1 MSESL
6 MGGGA
11 GGVSGGGGDFLGE
24 LRLRDYLRIA
34 KRRKWVIIL
43 TALGMC
49 VAASV
54 MAKRLPN
61 IYRSQTTILV
71 DPQKVPD
78 AYVPTT
84 VSTSV
89 AERLNTLT
97 EQVTSPTLLRQLR
110 DELHLYPEA
119 QGRAAEEGI
128 IKKMQKSITIET
140 VNGGHQINAFQIA
153 YSDHDPVIAARMAN
167 ELAHALIRT
176 NLQAR
181 EEEFTGTAEFLDN
194 ELQDTK
200 KQLEQ
205 KENELAAIKSKYM
218 MDLPESKQ
226 FHLEALSTLRQQ
238 LQNIQDRVNRDQQE
252 KMLDQ
257 SMMTTSNPT
266 VDLDNG
272 EGGRSSPED
281 SQIQKLESS
290 LSELRTRYGAN
301 YPDVRKAQAE
311 LDVLKAKA
319 ARQSKNQQGPVEVPQ
334 ITGGAVRNPVL
345 DAQIAKLDED
355 IKEQTKLEP
364 AIQQQIDFHMGKL
377 GQEPIFEQQIA
388 GLMRD
393 YDMLRSHYDRL
404 LDKKLG
410 AEMASDL
417 EVHQR
422 GENFVILDTAMP
434 PLFPMAPNRPLIGI
448 AGLIGGI
455 LIGIALAM
463 ALELTDESVKNEREA
478 IDIFRAPVLTGV
490 PFVQNPKQ
498 TRLSYLRLAIACVAT
513 VVTATVVGMV
523 ASHFLRGLV

>member
-6 MGGGA
+6 MGSA
-11 GGVSGGGGDFLGE
+11 SGGGGDFLGD
-24 LRLRDYLRIA
+24 LRLRDYLKIA
-34 KRRKWVIIL
+34 KRRKWWIIL
-43 TALGMC
+43 TAVGMC

-78 AYVPTT
+78 VYVQTT
-84 VSTSV
+84 VTTSV
-89 AERLNTLT
+89 AERLTTLT

-110 DELHLYPEA
+110 EELHLYPEA
-119 QGRAAEEGI
+119 QGREAEERVI
-128 IKKMQKSITIET
+128 HRMQKSITIDT

-153 YSDHDPVIAARMAN
+153 YADHDPVIAARMAN
-167 ELAHALIRT
+167 ELAHALIRG
-176 NLQAR
+176 NLKAR
-181 EEEFTGTAEFLDN
+181 EEEFTGTAEFLDT

-205 KENELAAIKSKYM
+205 KENELAGIKSKYM

-226 FHLEALSTLRQQ
+226 FHLEALSGLRQQ
-238 LQNIQDRVNRDQQE
+238 LQSIQDRVNRDQQE

-257 SMMTTSNPT
+257 SMMSTTNPT

-290 LSELRTRYGAN
+290 LAELRTRYGAN

-311 LDVLKAKA
+311 LDALKTKA
-319 ARQSKNQQGPVEVPQ
+319 ARQAKNQPAPVEVPEMASS
-334 ITGGAVRNPVL
+334 GPVKNPVL
-345 DAQIAKLDED
+345 EAQIAKLDED

-364 AIQQQIDFHMGKL
+364 PIQQQIDFHMSKL
-377 GQEPIFEQQIA
+377 GQEPVFEQQIA

-393 YDMLRSHYDRL
+393 YDMLRSHYDQVL
-404 LDKKLG
+404 NKKLS

-422 GENFVILDTAMP
+422 GENFVILDAALP
-434 PLFPMAPNRPLIGI
+434 PLFPIAPNRPLLTF

-455 LIGIALAM
+455 LAGIALAM
-463 ALELTDESVKNEREA
+463 VLEITDESVKNEREA
-478 IDIFRAPVLTGV
+478 IDIFRAPILTGV
-490 PFVQNPKQ
+490 PYVETPKQ
-498 TRLSYLRLAIACVAT
+498 RKLNYGRLAIACVAT
-513 VVTATVVGMV
+513 VVTAAVVGVV
-523 ASHFLRGLV
+523 ASYFLKGLV

>member
-1 MSESL
+1 VSESL
-6 MGGGA
+6 MGGA
-11 GGVSGGGGDFLGE
+11 PGGGSDFLGD
-24 LRLRDYLRIA
+24 LRMRDYVRIA

-43 TALGMC
+43 TALGLC
-49 VAASV
+49 VASSV

-61 IYRSQTTILV
+61 IYKSQTTILV

-110 DELHLYPEA
+110 DQMHLYPEA

-128 IKKMQKSITIET
+128 VKKMQRSIAIET

-153 YSDHDPVIAARMAN
+153 YSDHDPIIAARMAN

-181 EEEFTGTAEFLDN
+181 EQEFTGTAEFLDN

-205 KENELAAIKSKYM
+205 KESELAAIKSKYM

-252 KMLDQ
+252 KILDQ
-257 SMMTTSNPT
+257 SMMGTTNPT
-266 VDLDNG
+266 VDMDTG
-272 EGGRSSPED
+272 DGHSSPED
-281 SQIQKLESS
+281 SQIQKLEST
-290 LSELRTRYGAN
+290 LSELRSRYGSN

-311 LDVLKAKA
+311 LDALKAKA
-319 ARQSKNQQGPVEVPQ
+319 ARQAKNQPAQVEVPEAP
-334 ITGGAVRNPVL
+334 TSGGVHNPVL
-345 DAQIAKLDED
+345 EAQIAKLDED

-364 AIQQQIDFHMGKL
+364 AIQQQIDFHMSKL
-377 GQEPIFEQQIA
+377 GQEPVFEQQIA

-422 GENFVILDTAMP
+422 GENFVILDAAMP
-434 PLFPMAPNRPLIGI
+434 PLFPVAPNRPLIGF
-448 AGLIGGI
+448 AGLIGGV
-455 LIGIALAM
+455 LMGIALAM
-463 ALELTDESVKNEREA
+463 IMEITDESVRNEREA

-498 TRLSYLRLAIACVAT
+498 TRLSYARLALACAAT
-513 VVTATVVGMV
+513 VIAATVVGMV
-523 ASHFLRGLV
+523 ASHFLKGLV

>member
-1 MSESL
+1 
-6 MGGGA
+6 MGSPAGA
-11 GGVSGGGGDFLGE
+11 GSDFLGD
-24 LRLRDYLRIA
+24 LRMRDYVRIA

-43 TALGMC
+43 TAVGLC
-49 VAASV
+49 VASSV

-61 IYRSQTTILV
+61 IYKSQTTILV

-110 DELHLYPEA
+110 DEMHLYPEA

-128 IKKMQKSITIET
+128 VKKMQRSIAIET

-153 YSDHDPVIAARMAN
+153 YSDHDPIVAARMAN

-181 EEEFTGTAEFLDN
+181 EQEFTGTAEFLDN

-205 KENELAAIKSKYM
+205 KESELAAIKSKYM

-238 LQNIQDRVNRDQQE
+238 MQNLQDRINRDQQE
-252 KMLDQ
+252 KLLDQ
-257 SMMTTSNPT
+257 SMMTTNNPT
-266 VDLDNG
+266 VDLDTG
-272 EGGRSSPED
+272 DGHSSPQD
-281 SQIQKLESS
+281 SQIQKLESN
-290 LSELRTRYGAN
+290 LAELRTRYGSN

-311 LDVLKAKA
+311 LDALKAKA
-319 ARQSKNQQGPVEVPQ
+319 ARQAKNQPAQVEMPE
-334 ITGGAVRNPVL
+334 TTAGGVRNPVL
-345 DAQIAKLDED
+345 ESQIAKLDED
-355 IKEQTKLEP
+355 IKDQTKLEP
-364 AIQQQIDFHMGKL
+364 AIQQQIDFHMSKL
-377 GQEPIFEQQIA
+377 GQEPVFEQQIE

-393 YDMLRSHYDRL
+393 YNSLQEHYNRL

-422 GENFVILDTAMP
+422 GENFVILDAAMP
-434 PLFPMAPNRPLIGI
+434 PLFPIAPNRPLIGF
-448 AGLIGGI
+448 AGLIGGF
-455 LIGIALAM
+455 LMGIALAM
-463 ALELTDESVKNEREA
+463 VMEITDESVKNEREA

-498 TRLSYLRLAIACVAT
+498 TRLSYVRLVLACAAT
-513 VVTATVVGMV
+513 VVAATVVGLV
-523 ASHFLRGLV
+523 ASHFLKGQV

>member
-6 MGGGA
+6 MGGAPA
-11 GGVSGGGGDFLGE
+11 GGSDFLGD
-24 LRLRDYLRIA
+24 LHMRDYVRIA

-43 TALGMC
+43 TALGLC
-49 VAASV
+49 VASSV
-54 MAKRLPN
+54 MANRLPN
-61 IYRSQTTILV
+61 IYKSQTTILV

-84 VSTSV
+84 VTTSV

-110 DELHLYPEA
+110 DQMHLYPEA

-128 IKKMQKSITIET
+128 VKKMQRSIAIET
-140 VNGGHQINAFQIA
+140 VSGGHQINAFQIA
-153 YSDHDPVIAARMAN
+153 YSDHDPITAARMAN

-181 EEEFTGTAEFLDN
+181 EQEFTGTAEFLDN

-205 KENELAAIKSKYM
+205 KESELAAIKSKYM

-238 LQNIQDRVNRDQQE
+238 LQNIQDRINRDQQE
-252 KMLDQ
+252 KILDQ
-257 SMMTTSNPT
+257 SMMGTTNPT
-266 VDLDNG
+266 VDMDTG
-272 EGGRSSPED
+272 DGHSSPED

-290 LSELRTRYGAN
+290 LSELRSRYGAN

-311 LDVLKAKA
+311 LDALKAKA
-319 ARQSKNQQGPVEVPQ
+319 ARQAKNQPAQVEVPEGPAA
-334 ITGGAVRNPVL
+334 GGVRNPVL
-345 DAQIAKLDED
+345 ESQIVKLDED

-364 AIQQQIDFHMGKL
+364 AIQQQIDFHMSKL
-377 GQEPIFEQQIA
+377 GQEPVFEQQIE

-393 YDMLRSHYDRL
+393 YNSLQAHYDRL

-422 GENFVILDTAMP
+422 GENFVILDSAMP
-434 PLFPMAPNRPLIGI
+434 PLFPVAPNRPLIGF
-448 AGLIGGI
+448 AGLIGGF
-455 LIGIALAM
+455 LMGIALAM
-463 ALELTDESVKNEREA
+463 VMEITDESVRNEREA

-498 TRLSYLRLAIACVAT
+498 TRLSYARLALACVAT
-513 VVTATVVGMV
+513 VAAATVVGLV
-523 ASHFLRGLV
+523 ASHFLKGLV